1 MATGT
6 FYLRPSADISL
17 GHPVYPDTLGAGY
30 LAISEEVSDG
40 SSTYIGVDQATT
52 DSAYTSI
59 FKLSLNEIPEI
70 INILSA
76 TFIYNGYVNGISTVG
91 NSTEAYCYCTVKINE
106 QQIFTGYENSGSGS
120 YDSLTL
126 ADMPD
131 LVSVLNSHI
140 KNFGIENIPEVTIE
154 ISTEVENARTDS
166 KGKASSYVSQIAI
179 ALECEYAEGLN
190 INHKVN
196 GEWKAATA
204 AYQKQNGAWVEIT
217 EDECKS
223 ILSGSFITK

>member
-30 LAISEEVSDG
+30 LAINEEVSDD
-40 SSTYIGVDQATT
+40 SSTYIGVYQVTT
-52 DSAYTSI
+52 DSAYTSV

-76 TFIYNGYVNGISTVG
+76 TFIFNGYVKGYEVEG
-91 NSTEAYCYCTVKINE
+91 NNTNAYCYCTVKINE
-106 QQIFTGYENSGSGS
+106 QQIFTGYTTAGQHNE
-120 YDSLTL
+120 DSLTD

-131 LVSVLNSHI
+131 LVSVLNNHI
-140 KNFGIENIPEVTIE
+140 KNSGIENIPDVTIE
-154 ISTEVENARTDS
+154 ISTEVENAGS
-166 KGKASSYVSQIAI
+166 GKQAASSYVSQIAI

-204 AYQKQNGAWVEIT
+204 AYQKQNGAWIEIT

>member
-76 TFIYNGYVNGISTVG
+76 TFIYNGYVKGIDMEG
-91 NSTEAYCYCTVKINE
+91 NPANAYCYCTVKINE
-106 QQIFTGYENSGSGS
+106 QQIFTGDEKAGQINE
-120 YDSLTL
+120 DSLTD

-131 LVSVLNSHI
+131 LVSVLNNHI
-140 KNFGIENIPEVTIE
+140 KNSGIENIPDVTIE
-154 ISTEVENARTDS
+154 ISTEVDNAGS
-166 KGKASSYVSQIAI
+166 GKRAASSYVSQIAI